1 MSKLILEQK
10 CQVTN
15 DGQLHLSSHQ
25 KQQLKDKLKY
35 FSGKRI
41 TMTIKEDLV
50 NPTQSQRGYYRGVLL
65 PIWKQ
70 LLVKQ
75 SKDNMLVTLDML
87 HIMAKKLFL
96 PPLEILINSDTGE
109 TFTVD
114 ASTSNEHC
122 SKEMYSVLI
131 EGMVKFLAEEYG
143 EVVPEPNEQVKL
155 FKEFAR

>member
-1 MSKLILEQK
+1 MLEQK
-10 CQVTN
+10 CQVN
-15 DGQLHLSSHQ
+15 EEGKLQLSNHQ
-25 KQQLKDKLKY
+25 KNQLKDKLKY

-41 TMTIKEDLV
+41 TLVIKEDLT

-70 LLVKQ
+70 LLIKQ

-87 HIMAKKLFL
+87 HVMAKRLFL

-109 TFTVD
+109 TMTLD
-114 ASTSNEHC
+114 ASTKNGEC

-143 EVVPEPNEQVKL
+143 EVVPEPNQQVKL
-155 FKEFAR
+155 FKEFIR